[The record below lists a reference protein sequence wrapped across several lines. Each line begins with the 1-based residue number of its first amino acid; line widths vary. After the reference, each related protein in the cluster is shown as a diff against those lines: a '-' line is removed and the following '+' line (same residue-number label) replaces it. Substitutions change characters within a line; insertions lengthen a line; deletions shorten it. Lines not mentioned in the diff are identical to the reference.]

1 MDSGKTTKLQIPALS
16 EFQFQIKYTETNKN
30 IHTHEIDIHK
40 HDEFEIYVNLSGDV
54 SFLVE
59 NDLYNLARGDVII
72 ARPGE
77 YHHCV
82 YRSDATHKLFWILFD
97 SQHNSHIFDFLKDNF
112 RENFISP
119 RADLREELLELCS
132 AMHTGELTD
141 EDKLYSFF
149 RILAILK
156 KSRSDYDGHSDASE
170 ELATVIDYINAHIY
184 EEITVAD
191 ISRALFVSQ
200 KTLERKF
207 KEMLNIT
214 PLEFIRRRKLMSAAE
229 MLQNGESVLSAGIN
243 VGYNDTSYFI
253 ELFKKYYSMTPY
265 QYKKAHRKQ

>member
-1 MDSGKTTKLQIPALS
+1 MENGKITKLKIPALS
-16 EFQFQIKYTETNKN
+16 EFNFQIKYTETNRN
-30 IHTHEIDIHK
+30 THTYEIDLHK
-40 HDEFEIYVNLSGDV
+40 HDEFEIYVNVSGDV

-59 NDLYNLARGDVII
+59 NNLYNLTRGDVII
-72 ARPGE
+72 AHPGE

-97 SQHNSHIFDFLKDNF
+97 SQKNEHVLDFLKKDF
-112 RENFISP
+112 SGNFISP
-119 RADLREELLELCS
+119 RADLREDLLDLCCE
-132 AMHTGELTD
+132 MHKGKLTD
-141 EDKLYSFF
+141 EEALYSFF
-149 RILAILK
+149 RILSILK
-156 KSRSDYDGHSDASE
+156 TSRSNPDERSNLST
-170 ELATVIDYINAHIY
+170 ELDEAIDYINAHLC

-191 ISRALFVSQ
+191 ISKALFVSQ

-207 KEMLNIT
+207 KEILDIT
-214 PLEFIRRRKLMSAAE
+214 PLEFIRRKKLLSAAE

-253 ELFKKYYSMTPY
+253 ELFKKYYGMTPY